1 MDENR
6 AVPVTR
12 DRVTRE
18 REYKLGI
25 DPLVDLDLARA
36 LDAYVT
42 RPRDPRRLVTT
53 YYDTADL
60 RLLRWGCTLRYRLGE
75 GWLVKLPVLDD
86 GTALTRDEVP
96 VDGAPEAPPPQA
108 LTIVRPFTRARPVVP
123 LVRLET
129 TRKSTDVADALG
141 RDLAEISE
149 DDVTAY
155 AGGAL
160 AKQFREVEVE
170 LQPDAPE
177 EVVRDVVIRLQAAGA
192 TVPIHVPKL
201 RRAIEADAAAAP
213 EVAVPGLGAQAT
225 AADVVRSAIAAATRR
240 LVLALP
246 GVVLDE
252 DPEAVHQARVAT
264 RRLRSN
270 MRTFAPLLDEAWLR
284 SLSDELRWLAGLMQ
298 PIRDADVMLET
309 LETAARTLD
318 PARTVPES
326 ILARLLVERQEA
338 REELLTMLQ
347 SERTDQLLDRVIA
360 ASLSP
365 QVREDARDMA
375 PRALRALARK
385 AEGRLSRAASR
396 VDAATSADELH
407 RMRIA
412 AKRARYAAEA
422 VERYGGKP
430 VKRLARRLAA
440 LQDLLG
446 DYNDAV
452 VAAEWLRARP
462 MAAPA
467 AAFEA
472 GELAGTLDAM
482 ARAHTR
488 DVPRALRRA
497 GLG

>member
-1 MDENR
+1 M
-6 AVPVTR
+6 PVTR

-18 REYKLGI
+18 REHKLGI
-25 DPLVDLDLARA
+25 DPLVDLDLDRA
-36 LDAYVT
+36 LAAYVT
-42 RPRDPRRLVTT
+42 RPHEPRQLVTT

-60 RLLRWGCTLRYRLGE
+60 RLLRWGCTLRYRVGE

-86 GTALTRDEVP
+86 GTALARDEVR
-96 VDGAPEAPPPQA
+96 VDGAADAPPPHS
-108 LTIVRPFTRARPVVP
+108 LTVVRPFTRARPVVP

-129 TRKSTDVADALG
+129 TRRSTDVADPQG
-141 RDLAEISE
+141 RNLAEVSE
-149 DDVTAY
+149 DAVTAY
-155 AGGAL
+155 AGGAM

-170 LQPDAPE
+170 WHPDVSEAA
-177 EVVRDVVIRLQAAGA
+177 VRDVVTRLQAAGA
-192 TVPIHVPKL
+192 TVPIRVPKL

-213 EVAVPGLGAQAT
+213 EVTVPRLGAHAT
-225 AADVVRSAIAAATRR
+225 AADVIRTAFAEATRR

-270 MRTFAPLLDEAWLR
+270 MRTFGPLLDDAWRRALG
-284 SLSDELRWLAGLMQ
+284 DELRWLAGLMQ

-309 LETAARTLD
+309 LEAAARMLD
-318 PARTVPES
+318 PSRTIPEPV
-326 ILARLLVERQEA
+326 LARLLAERQEA

-347 SERTDQLLDRVIA
+347 SERTDQLLDHVIA
-360 ASLSP
+360 ASASP
-365 QVREDARDMA
+365 QVRDDARDMA
-375 PRALRALARK
+375 PRELRSLARR
-385 AEGRLSRAASR
+385 AQGRLGRAASR
-396 VDAATSADELH
+396 VDAATSPDELH

-440 LQDLLG
+440 LQDVLG

-452 VAAEWLRARP
+452 VAAQWLRARP
-462 MAAPA
+462 MAEPA

-482 ARAHTR
+482 ARVHAG

-497 GLG
+497 GLT

>member
-1 MDENR
+1 
-6 AVPVTR
+6 VP
-12 DRVTRE
+12 VTRE
-18 REYKLGI
+18 REHKLGI
-25 DPLVDLDLARA
+25 DPLVDLNLDRA
-36 LDAYVT
+36 LAAYVT
-42 RPRDPRRLVTT
+42 RHHEPRHLVTT

-60 RLLRWGCTLRYRLGE
+60 RLLRWGCTLRYRVGE

-86 GTALTRDEVP
+86 GTALARDEVP
-96 VDGAPEAPPPQA
+96 VDGPADVPPHHA

-129 TRKSTDVADALG
+129 TRRSTDVIDAQG
-141 RDLAEISE
+141 QGLAEISE
-149 DDVTAY
+149 DAVTAY

-170 LQPDAPE
+170 LRPDVSE
-177 EVVRDVVIRLQAAGA
+177 ETVRDVVTRLQAAGA

-201 RRAIEADAAAAP
+201 RRAIEADAAASP
-213 EVAVPGLGAQAT
+213 EVVVAELGAHAT
-225 AADVVRSAIAAATRR
+225 AADVIRSAFAEATRR

-270 MRTFAPLLDEAWLR
+270 MRTFGPLLDDAWRRALG
-284 SLSDELRWLAGLMQ
+284 DELRWLAGLMQ

-318 PARTVPES
+318 PTRTTTES
-326 ILARLLVERQEA
+326 VLARLLVERQEA

-365 QVREDARDMA
+365 RVLEDAHCMA
-375 PRALRALARK
+375 PRDLRSLARR
-385 AEGRLSRAASR
+385 AEARVSRAASS
-396 VDAATSADELH
+396 VDDATSADELH

-422 VERYGGKP
+422 VERYGGKG

-440 LQDLLG
+440 LQDILG
-446 DYNDAV
+446 DFNDAV
-452 VAAEWLRARP
+452 VAAEWLRSRP
-462 MAAPA
+462 MADPA

-472 GELAGTLDAM
+472 GELAGTLDAL
-482 ARAHTR
+482 ARAHAG

-497 GLG
+497 GLV